1 MTEIKRPEAL
11 AASSDRVGIDM
22 QSSVDPTRNPS
33 HSQSRDPIATIRK
46 NSAEEIRIEL
56 AEFNGHE
63 LINVRVWADPRNGGT
78 ERIPTKAGIACNVRL
93 LPELIEALRQ
103 AEIEARERGLL

>member
-1 MTEIKRPEAL
+1 MAEIKRPEAL

-33 HSQSRDPIATIRK
+33 HSRSHDPIAVIKK
-46 NSAEEIRIEL
+46 NKLEEIRIEL
-56 AEFNGHE
+56 GQFSGHE
-63 LINVRVWADPRNGGT
+63 LINVRVWADPRNGGAK
-78 ERIPTKAGIACNVRL
+78 RVPTRSGVACNVRL